1 MWFRVAIDKLVAALL
16 PTLLRKPR
24 LMAWLGALL
33 YPVEKRHRSWLQMRA
48 DNLYK
53 LEHTGQV
60 GALTQALNDRLDPVL
75 RRIYIAGSQHEHVYL
90 YMPAEKKP
98 TYLGGCFLYRKVD
111 YADSGADFI
120 VYVPQGIFQQKWFA
134 LTALIDFYKVASK
147 RYKITVL

>member
-16 PTLLRKPR
+16 PTLLRKSR

-33 YPVEKRHRSWLQMRA
+33 YPVEKCHQSWLQMRA

-90 YMPAEKKP
+90 YMPAEKSP
-98 TYLGGCFLYRKVD
+98 HYLGELFIQRAVD
-111 YADSGADFI
+111 YADSGFDFI
-120 VYVPQGIFQQKWFA
+120 VYVPQEVFHSKWFA
-134 LTALIDFYKVASK
+134 LTALIYFYKVASK
-147 RYKITVL
+147 RYKITTL